1 MARLSRELG
10 RQLGVLI
17 DRRGQ
22 VVHVICGDD
31 TQIVIPDLSDHR
43 LGRGKLRGIR
53 CVHTHLREEPLS
65 ADDLADLTLLRLDGM
80 LALGV
85 DSAGNP
91 GLSHFA
97 HLLPSN
103 PAGETHRLFPP
114 TPFRDLHLPFLP
126 FVTALEEEIASRQV
140 LGVSVQARSGR
151 AILASVTTGPRGEA
165 EERMAELAELCRTAG
180 VEVLDTLI
188 QRPRCINP
196 KTLMGS
202 GKIREVMAE
211 ALQRGADLLVFDQ
224 ELAPSQVRAIAEIT
238 DLKVLDRT
246 QLILDIF
253 ARRAHTPDGKV
264 QVELAQLRYLLPRL
278 MGKGTAMSRLMGG
291 VGGRGP
297 GESKLE
303 TDRRRVRDRIA
314 GLEKRLHQ
322 LSKGRDQRRQRR
334 VRSGIPIV
342 SIVGYTN
349 AGKSTLLNALTRS
362 TVLTEDL
369 LFATLDTATR
379 RLRFPQERELIITD
393 TVGFLRDLPAGLVGA
408 FRATLEELRDAD
420 LLLHVIDASNP
431 AMEQHVVAVEKLL
444 RELDLG
450 DIPLLPVYNKVDLLP
465 ADQAQTLG
473 KTRGAVVLSA
483 KKPASF
489 VPLLT
494 EMERRFWPEAPEKQQ
509 LCSSDGAPLPK
520 GIASPSPSVP
530 EES

>member
-1 MARLSRELG
+1 
-10 RQLGVLI
+10 VLV

-22 VVHVICGDD
+22 IVHVICGDD
-31 TQIVIPDLSDHR
+31 AQIVIPDLSDHR

-85 DSAGNP
+85 DPSGRP

-97 HLLPSN
+97 HLLPPN
-103 PAGETHRLFPP
+103 PSGETHRLFPP
-114 TPFRDLHLPFLP
+114 TPFRDLRLPFLR
-126 FVTALEEEIASRQV
+126 FVTALAEETAARQV
-140 LGVSVQARSGR
+140 RGVAVRGGEGR

-165 EERMAELAELCRTAG
+165 EARLSELVELCRTAG

-188 QRPRCINP
+188 QRPRKINP
-196 KTLMGS
+196 RTLLGS
-202 GKIREVMAE
+202 GKIREVTAE
-211 ALQRGADLLVFDQ
+211 ALQQGADLLVFDQ
-224 ELAPSQVRAIAEIT
+224 ELAPNQVRAIAEIT
-238 DLKVLDRT
+238 ELKVLDRT

-253 ARRAHTPDGKV
+253 ARRAHSPDGKV

-278 MGKGTAMSRLMGG
+278 LGKGTAMSRLMGG

-314 GLEKRLHQ
+314 GLERRLRQ
-322 LSKGRDQRRQRR
+322 LSKGRDQRRRRR

-369 LFATLDTATR
+369 LFATLDTASR
-379 RLRFPQERELIITD
+379 RLRFPREREVIITD
-393 TVGFLRDLPAGLVGA
+393 TVGFLRDLPTGLVGA

-420 LLLHVIDASNP
+420 LLLHVIDAANP
-431 AMEQHVVAVEKLL
+431 AAEQHVVAVEKLL
-444 RELDLG
+444 DELDLG
-450 DIPLLPVYNKVDLLP
+450 HIPLLPVYNKVDLLP
-465 ADQAQTLG
+465 VDQARALG
-473 KTRGAVVLSA
+473 QTRGAVALSA
-483 KKPASF
+483 RKPASF
-489 VPLLT
+489 APLLE
-494 EMERRFWPEAPEKQQ
+494 EMERRFWPEGEGRRPVA
-509 LCSSDGAPLPK
+509 SSDGASLPK
-520 GIASPSPSVP
+520 GTAIPNPRVP
-530 EES
+530 EEP